1 MQSHV
6 IWIYYNSD
14 ENVNERQ
21 KKLNKCTYGKVL
33 AKAQKFGV
41 CIVNG
46 STAESHESELK
57 I

>member
-1 MQSHV
+1 MQSRV

-33 AKAQKFGV
+33 AKA
-41 CIVNG
+41 
-46 STAESHESELK
+46 
-57 I
+57 